1 MVVYMCSDNEVFFV
15 FHFGI
20 IIYVQFAV
28 MFLCI
33 SLDKTANFKSLHI
46 DNNILLMYIHMNIY
60 SRCLLSSITARLFP
74 YLYIYK

>member
-33 SLDKTANFKSLHI
+33 SLDKTADFKNLHI
-46 DNNILLMYIHMNIY
+46 DNNILLIYIY
-60 SRCLLSSITARLFP
+60 SRCLLSSVTAKTFSGLDCI
-74 YLYIYK
+74 YIYI